1 MPACPTWGA
10 TACAAL
16 PAALLVLLVLRRGSA
31 GTVRARCAEVVR
43 RASGPGG
50 GGGADIGGAGIGGAE
65 IGVPAGVARSAE
77 VLRARA
83 GELLGRW
90 RAWWCVPAAV
100 ALAMFG
106 ESWLPLVAGAVA
118 VPLVRRWL
126 RGRDERAACERSD
139 EAVAALCGAVVGEL
153 RAGREPGRA
162 LIRAV
167 RETRGLGAAES
178 PVLAAARF
186 GGDVPAAL
194 HRASLMP
201 GLGSLAGVAACWRV
215 SVDGGAGLAAGLDR
229 LEGALR
235 AERRRRE
242 ELRARLAG
250 AWSTV
255 VVLALLPLAG
265 LGMGAALGAEP
276 LRVLLHTP
284 AGLVC
289 LATGLLLEATGLLWA
304 GRIVR
309 AGDTG

>member
-1 MPACPTWGA
+1 ML
-10 TACAAL
+10 AA
-16 PAALLVLLVLRRGSA
+16 LLVLRRGS
-31 GTVRARCAEVVR
+31 GGSVRARCAAVVR
-43 RASGPGG
+43 GASGPGDC
-50 GGGADIGGAGIGGAE
+50 GGADIGGAE
-65 IGVPAGVARSAE
+65 SGVPARVARSAE
-77 VLRARA
+77 KLRARA
-83 GELLGRW
+83 GELLGRH
-90 RAWWCVPAAV
+90 RAWLCVPAAAV
-100 ALAMFG
+100 LAVLG
-106 ESWLPLVAGAVA
+106 ESWLPLAAGAVA

-139 EAVAALCGAVVGEL
+139 EAVVALCGAVVGEL
-153 RAGREPGRA
+153 RAGREPGQA

-167 RETRGLGAAES
+167 REARALGAAES

-215 SVDGGAGLAAGLDR
+215 SVDGGAGLATGLDR

-289 LATGLLLEATGLLWA
+289 LGTGLLLEAVGLLWA